1 MDIFNIFKKKSKVD
15 IQKEYIST
23 WLSSDRT
30 RRDILEI
37 REAVKSAEVADP
49 KYRNRSLLQNIY
61 NDSINDGHLLACIE
75 SRKNLTL
82 KKDFLINDNED
93 LTQLF
98 KQKWFYDS
106 LSILLDSVFFGYS
119 LLTYSGI
126 KDNKL
131 TGVKTIRRDC
141 INADTEQIQKYPG
154 DTDGKSINDGDI
166 SKWCLLAKTTN
177 NLGYTDCGLG
187 LLLPCSVYT
196 LAIRNNL
203 GFNIDFVEKFIIPF
217 VVAKTMKH
225 EGEERDA
232 LEAGI
237 ANMASSNSVVLDP
250 NDDIQFIESKNA
262 GSGYNSFDNL
272 ENRCEKKISKIILG
286 HADAIDSTSG
296 KLGSNQ
302 NEAVEKAL
310 KAIEEIDT
318 LYLESIINDEFLPR
332 LFAIG
337 FPIPQGSKIKFLN
350 SNEKHEQLEKESV
363 VNKLFVDV
371 VKTLFDSGLNV
382 DPKFITEKTG
392 IPVKKVVSTPTNTK
406 QAITNLYEEL

>member
-23 WLSSDRT
+23 WISSDRT

-93 LTQLF
+93 LTELF

-141 INADTEQIQKYPG
+141 INVDTEQIQKYSG
-154 DTDGKSINDGDI
+154 DTDGKSINDEDI

-177 NLGYTDCGLG
+177 NLGYTDSGLG
-187 LLLPCSVYT
+187 LLLPCSVYA

-217 VVAKTMKH
+217 VVARTMKH

-310 KAIEEIDT
+310 KAIEETDT

-337 FPIPQGSKIKFLN
+337 FPIPQGSRIKFLN
-350 SNEKHEQLEKESV
+350 SNEKHEQLEKEST

-392 IPVKKVVSTPTNTK
+392 IPVKKTLQPTNINPK
-406 QAITNLYEEL
+406 ELNNLYGL